1 SCCLTTR
8 FNLALL
14 DRKTLFGS
22 LHRLSPQ
29 LPDVDEGNHSCA
41 ATVGKRDSA
50 LVRSSAGLLPPAEV
64 SPVSAIAKER
74 YEFPSRYMSL
84 SLTRSSTNSWT
95 SSVSGAPSPS
105 TNKSERIRS
114 TVAPASHAR

>member
-1 SCCLTTR
+1 LRFLTERR
-8 FNLALL
+8 FLA
-14 DRKTLFGS
+14 RFIGS
-22 LHRLSPQ
+22 LLQ
-29 LPDVDEGNHSCA
+29 VPDVDEGNHSYA
-41 ATVGKRDSA
+41 TTVGKLDSA

-84 SLTRSSTNSWT
+84 ALTRSSTNSWI
-95 SSVSGAPSPS
+95 SSVSGAPSSS

-114 TVAPASHAR
+114 TVAPASQAR

>member
-1 SCCLTTR
+1 MPITRSVMVSARYRLASRSAPICCFTTR

-22 LHRLSPQ
+22 PHRLSP
-29 LPDVDEGNHSCA
+29 PEGNHSYA
-41 ATVGKRDSA
+41 ATVGKLDSA

-84 SLTRSSTNSWT
+84 ALTR
-95 SSVSGAPSPS
+95 
-105 TNKSERIRS
+105 
-114 TVAPASHAR
+114 